1 MASSSI
7 TCRATSTSE
16 VGDLRHH
23 QQMNV
28 SKQNS
33 DDVCQLENQG
43 CVLWQAE
50 HILLLELWSAWL
62 LVQEHLAYQTY
73 SNYILMSK
81 VLSARV
87 YMTSGVVVA
96 VPVVMQEGTQSH
108 KTQVMLVSV
117 IESCAHVLYYMHCAC
132 LDHSAGHLMQIVNL
146 GIIKTLQGLQ
156 KHVDTQIPL

>member
-1 MASSSI
+1 MK
-7 TCRATSTSE
+7 
-16 VGDLRHH
+16 
-23 QQMNV
+23 V
-28 SKQNS
+28 SKHKS
-33 DDVCQLENQG
+33 DDVGQLQNQG
-43 CVLWQAE
+43 IVLWQAE

-73 SNYILMSK
+73 FSYILMSK
-81 VLSARV
+81 VLSTRV

-117 IESCAHVLYYMHCAC
+117 IESCAHLLYYKRRAC
-132 LDHSAGHLMQIVNL
+132 LDHSAGHLMQIVNF
-146 GIIKTLQGLQ
+146 GIIKILQGLQ